1 MDLLALTLLAQSW
14 RSYHGG
20 PENTKYS
27 TLDQISPGNV
37 ANLRVAWQYDSG
49 DEFEGSEIQCNPI
62 VVDGV
67 LYATTPKLRLVALD
81 AGTGKPI
88 WTYDPS
94 VAGEAPRKRRNRGV
108 TYWKGQ
114 ILYGYD
120 SWLLRVDA
128 KTGKEIGRIDLR
140 EGLNR
145 DPKTLS
151 VANTTPGVIFQ
162 DMLILG
168 HLTSEDLPAAPGDIR
183 AFDLKTGKIV
193 WMFHTIPHAGEF
205 GADTWPEGASQTFGG
220 ANNWS
225 GMALDEKRGIVF
237 VPTGSGAFDFYG
249 ANRPGDNLFANSLL
263 ALDART
269 GKRLWHFQFVKHDVW
284 DRDLPTAPTLVQV
297 RRDGKLIDAVA
308 QITKSGHVFV
318 FSRVTGES
326 LFPLKEQTV
335 PPSTVDG
342 ESLAKSQWLPLR
354 PAPFA
359 RQRFAIEMVKPEL
372 RGQVSGL
379 DFGDQFVPPGFR
391 GTVIFPGF
399 DGGGEWGGASFDP
412 ATHVLYVNAN
422 EMAWILRVVE
432 RPKTRGVATP
442 KEIYRSQCSGCHRPD
457 RKGTPPEFPALLNLK
472 RPPDEIAKLIREG
485 AGRMPGFSQL
495 GEDAVKAMSSWL
507 VGGPDVAVRVKG
519 DAGTLK
525 YSTDGYNKFLDS
537 NKLPGILPP
546 WGTLSAIDLNSGEF
560 LWQHPLGEYPQLEDK
575 TTGSENYG
583 GSIVTKNGLLFI
595 AATIFDKKI
604 RAFDKTNG
612 KLLWE
617 HSLPA
622 SGSATPSLY
631 EHKGKE
637 YLVIA
642 AGGGKSGAASGGSY
656 VAFALP

>member
-14 RSYHGG
+14 SSYHGG

-27 TLDQISPGNV
+27 TLDQISPENV
-37 ANLRVAWQYDSG
+37 AKLRVAWQYDSG
-49 DEFEGSEIQCNPI
+49 DEFQGSEIQCNPI
-62 VVDGV
+62 VVKGI

-81 AGTGKPI
+81 AGTGKPV

-120 SWLLRVDA
+120 SWLIRVDA

-140 EGLNR
+140 EGLDR

-193 WMFHTIPHAGEF
+193 WKFHTIPRAGEL
-205 GADTWPEGASQTFGG
+205 GADTWPEGAWQTFGG
-220 ANNWS
+220 ANNWA

-237 VPTGSGAFDFYG
+237 VPTGSAAFDFYG
-249 ANRPGDNLFANSLL
+249 ANRPGDNLFANTLL

-297 RRDGKLIDAVA
+297 RRNGELIDAVA
-308 QITKSGHVFV
+308 QITKSGHIFV

-326 LFPLKEQTV
+326 LFPLEEQTV
-335 PPSTVDG
+335 PPSTVNG

-359 RQRFAIEMVKPEL
+359 RQRFAVEVVKPEL

-399 DGGGEWGGASFDP
+399 DGGGEWGGATFDP
-412 ATHVLYVNAN
+412 ASHILYVNAN
-422 EMAWILRVVE
+422 EMAWILRIVE
-432 RPKTRGVATP
+432 RPATRGVATP
-442 KEIYRSQCSGCHRPD
+442 KQIYASQCSGCHRPD
-457 RKGTPPEFPALLNLK
+457 RKGTPPEFPSLLNLK
-472 RPPDEIAKLIREG
+472 RPPEETAKLIREG

-507 VGGPDVAVRVKG
+507 AGGPDVAVRVRG

-537 NKLPGILPP
+537 NKLPGIVPP
-546 WGTLSAIDLNSGEF
+546 WGTLAAVNLDSGEF
-560 LWQHPLGEYPQLEDK
+560 VWQRPLGEYPQLEDK

-595 AATIFDKKI
+595 AATIFDQKI

-622 SGSATPSLY
+622 SGSATPALY
-631 EHKGKE
+631 QHKGKE